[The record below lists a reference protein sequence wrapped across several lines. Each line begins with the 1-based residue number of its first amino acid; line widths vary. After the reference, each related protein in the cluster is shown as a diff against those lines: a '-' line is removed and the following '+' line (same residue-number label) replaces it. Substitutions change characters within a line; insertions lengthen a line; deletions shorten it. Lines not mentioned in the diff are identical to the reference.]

1 MTEIGVILNEKQEIA
16 SLLDGTKLIIFEKKE
31 IGWKETREIVEP
43 FRQRDS
49 IPLMRELIKKII
61 LEMRD
66 CKIIVASILTGIP
79 FLMLDKA
86 GFMLCEAKDFSD
98 QLFEEIYYDYAQM
111 EQEKEKTTKSVKKD
125 YPKIP
130 VETKEAGIFELDLRK
145 LQENHPEISS
155 KMAILPFLK
164 KNNFYQLNL
173 FCDHVMPWLEHHPIM
188 ARYEYR
194 ANKLE
199 GSGYLVCIAKPTC
212 TK

>member
-1 MTEIGVILNEKQEIA
+1 MPKIGVILDEKQEIA
-16 SLLDGTKLIIFEKKE
+16 SLLDATKLIIYEKKE
-31 IGWKETREIVEP
+31 DGWKETKEVVDS

-49 IPLMRELIKKII
+49 ISLMREFIEKFVH
-61 LEMRD
+61 EMGD

-79 FLMLDKA
+79 FLMLDKK
-86 GFMLCEAKDFSD
+86 GFMLCEAKEISD
-98 QLFEEIYYDYAQM
+98 QLFEEIGYDYAQM
-111 EQEKEKTTKSVKKD
+111 EQEKEKTTKSIKKD
-125 YPKIP
+125 YPRTP

-164 KNNFYQLNL
+164 ENTFYQLNL

-188 ARYEYR
+188 ARYQYR

-199 GSGYLVCIAKPTC
+199 GSGYLICIAKRTC
-212 TK
+212 IT